1 MSGDFLFVGIGS
13 DHGDDCVG
21 WLVADELIKLGTRST
36 IVRRAK
42 SPIDLLDWLDGIRCL
57 GICDAC
63 RGAGPVGRWRRWT
76 WPNLNASFVRPS
88 GTHEY
93 GLIDTL
99 TLGARLGLLP
109 AEVMLWGI
117 EIASDQPGDQLTAE
131 IREAIQ
137 QVASDVTV
145 AFLCHDT
152 A

>member
-21 WLVADELIKLGTRST
+21 WLVADELLKPGTRST

-42 SPIDLLDWLDGIRCL
+42 SPIDLLEWLDGVRCL

-63 RGAGPVGRWRRWT
+63 CGAGPVGRWSRWT

-99 TLGARLGLLP
+99 MLAARLGVLP
-109 AEVMLWGI
+109 GEVLIWGI
-117 EIASDQPGDQLTAE
+117 EIASERPGEQLTAE
-131 IREAIQ
+131 VREAIQ
-137 QVASDVTV
+137 QVARDVAVALHYHETV
-145 AFLCHDT
+145 
-152 A
+152 